1 MKKTMRYI
9 TMLCAAA
16 GVALLPSCKEERMEA
31 DTDADRRIYLRA
43 MVEGTTAT
51 TRVPYILTAPDRNN
65 PLNVAVW
72 ASTTQHVFTHTDG
85 ANGKDGTVALHTT
98 ANFTNGSEQLLNEA
112 VYPKATSGTA
122 STVYFVGLHP
132 QTGWTTTDGQTAI
145 STVINGKTDVMFAPQ
160 ISGTYGGNTTG
171 DKWPTFKFHH
181 LLTWLRIQMVAESD
195 DVRGAWGK
203 VTDLT
208 IQSKTQVSI
217 DLSKGE
223 ANIADA
229 ATFSGDETDLPF
241 YHKDTND
248 EFLKEEY
255 YELKAPYG
263 DENMYDKVEEVAYVL
278 CAPVEA
284 TAADTDGTRTT
295 EYTLT
300 VKTENRPEGVT
311 VNVDLMD
318 GADSYFDENTRNH
331 QFVLL
336 LKFKM
341 GDNISV
347 MAQPVDWV
355 TGGLGS
361 GEMNEN

>member
-1 MKKTMRYI
+1 
-9 TMLCAAA
+9 
-16 GVALLPSCKEERMEA
+16 
-31 DTDADRRIYLRA
+31 
-43 MVEGTTAT
+43 
-51 TRVPYILTAPDRNN
+51 
-65 PLNVAVW
+65 
-72 ASTTQHVFTHTDG
+72 
-85 ANGKDGTVALHTT
+85 
-98 ANFTNGSEQLLNEA
+98 
-112 VYPKATSGTA
+112 
-122 STVYFVGLHP
+122 
-132 QTGWTTTDGQTAI
+132 
-145 STVINGKTDVMFAPQ
+145 MFAPQ

-181 LLTWLRIQMVAESD
+181 LLTWLRIQMVAESEE
-195 DVRGAWGK
+195 VRDAWGK
-203 VTDLT
+203 VTGLT
-208 IQSKTQVSI
+208 VKSKTKVSVN
-217 DLSKGE
+217 LKGTTAL
-223 ANIADA
+223 ANA
-229 ATFSGDETDLPF
+229 ATFAGDETNLKF
-241 YHKDTND
+241 YQTDTDN
-248 EFLKEEY
+248 EFPGAGG
-255 YELKAPYG
+255 YELIAPYG

-284 TAADTDGTRTT
+284 TATDTDGTRTT

>member
-1 MKKTMRYI
+1 MLRYI
-9 TMLCAAA
+9 MPCVAAC
-16 GVALLPSCKEERMEA
+16 VVLFPSCKEERMEI

-51 TRVPYILTAPDRNN
+51 TRVPYILTAPERNN

-85 ANGKDGTVALHTT
+85 ANGKNGTVALHTT

-112 VYPKATSGTA
+112 VYPKATSGTT

-132 QTGWTTTDGQTAI
+132 QAGWTTADGQTATHA
-145 STVINGKTDVMFAPQ
+145 TVIDGKTDVMFAPK
-160 ISGTYGGNTTG
+160 ISGTYGGNTDNTT
-171 DKWPTFKFHH
+171 WPTFKFHH
-181 LLTWLRIQMVAESD
+181 LLTWLRIQMVAESEE
-195 DVRGAWGK
+195 VSKAWGK
-203 VTDLT
+203 VTGLT
-208 IQSKTQVSI
+208 IQSKKEISI
-217 DLSKGE
+217 DLSKEE
-223 ANIADA
+223 ANIANA
-229 ATFSGDETDLPF
+229 ATFSGDIDLNFYRTDADVTFPGTDGYL
-241 YHKDTND
+241 
-248 EFLKEEY
+248 LKG
-255 YELKAPYG
+255 PYG
-263 DENMYDKVEEVAYVL
+263 STDYKPYIEEVAYVL

-284 TAADTDGTRTT
+284 TEKDTETENKTT

-300 VKTENRPEGVT
+300 VTTERRTVT
-311 VNVDLMD
+311 VDVDLMD
-318 GADSYFDENTRNH
+318 GDGSYFDKSTRNH

-347 MAQPVDWV
+347 IAQPVDWK

-361 GEMNEN
+361 GELKEDGD

>member
-16 GVALLPSCKEERMEA
+16 GVALLPSCKEERMEF
-31 DTDADRRIYLRA
+31 DTDTDRRIYLRA

-51 TRVPYILTAPDRNN
+51 TRVPYILTAPNRNN

-72 ASTTQHVFTHTDG
+72 ASTTSGTFEDKG
-85 ANGKDGTVALHTT
+85 LNGKTGSTTEVALHTT
-98 ANFTNGSEQLLNEA
+98 ANFTNGKEQLLVDA
-112 VYPKATSGTA
+112 VYPNNANTS
-122 STVYFVGLHP
+122 VYFVGLHP
-132 QTGWTTTDGQTAI
+132 QTGWTMTDEKTATHATAI
-145 STVINGKTDVMFAPQ
+145 DGKTDVMFAPQ
-160 ISGTYGGNTTG
+160 ISGMYGGNTTG

-181 LLTWLRIQMVAESD
+181 LLTWLRIQMVAESEEISN
-195 DVRGAWGK
+195 AWGK

-223 ANIADA
+223 DNIANA
-229 ATFSGDETDLPF
+229 ATFAGDETDLDF
-241 YHKDTND
+241 YQTDTDNKFPGTD
-248 EFLKEEY
+248 G
-255 YELKAPYG
+255 YELKGPYG
-263 DENMYDKVEEVAYVL
+263 STDYESYIEEVAYVL

-284 TAADTDGTRTT
+284 TAEDTETKNKTT

-300 VKTENRPEGVT
+300 VITERRTVT
-311 VNVDLMD
+311 VDVDLMK
-318 GADSYFDENTRNH
+318 DENTPFNGSTRNH

-347 MAQPVDWV
+347 MAKPVDWK
-355 TGGLGS
+355 TGGS
-361 GEMNEN
+361 GNGELNEN